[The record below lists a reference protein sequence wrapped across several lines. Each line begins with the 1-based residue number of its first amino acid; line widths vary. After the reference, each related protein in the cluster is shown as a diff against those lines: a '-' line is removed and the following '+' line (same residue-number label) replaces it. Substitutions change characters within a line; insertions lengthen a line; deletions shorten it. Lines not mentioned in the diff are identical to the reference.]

1 MIVRCVKILL
11 AVVLSLTFTISLA
24 KLVLYVWSEWFIE
37 NSADYE
43 ILYGYP
49 PLHRNGA
56 GGGGGNGGSHSS
68 RSLVDEWLEQNQ
80 LGKYRQLFRDRGEF
94 PCPCIIC

>member
-24 KLVLYVWSEWFIE
+24 KLVLCVWSEWFIE
-37 NSADYE
+37 NSTDYE

-49 PLHRNGA
+49 PLHR
-56 GGGGGNGGSHSS
+56 GGGGGGGRSRTSS
-68 RSLVDEWLEQNQ
+68 SSSLVDEWLEQNQ
-80 LGKYRQLFRDRGEF
+80 LGKYRQLFRDRGKF
-94 PCPCIIC
+94 PCPCTIC

>member
-11 AVVLSLTFTISLA
+11 AVLLSLTFTISLA
-24 KLVLYVWSEWFIE
+24 KLVLCVWSEWFIE
-37 NSADYE
+37 NSTDYE

-49 PLHRNGA
+49 PLHR
-56 GGGGGNGGSHSS
+56 GGPSRTSS
-68 RSLVDEWLEQNQ
+68 GSLVDEWLEQNQ

-94 PCPCIIC
+94 PCPSIIC

>member
-43 ILYGYP
+43 ILHGYP
-49 PLHRNGA
+49 PLRHGA
-56 GGGGGNGGSHSS
+56 DGSRSG
-68 RSLVDEWLEQNQ
+68 SLVDEWLEQNQ

-94 PCPCIIC
+94 SCSRVIC